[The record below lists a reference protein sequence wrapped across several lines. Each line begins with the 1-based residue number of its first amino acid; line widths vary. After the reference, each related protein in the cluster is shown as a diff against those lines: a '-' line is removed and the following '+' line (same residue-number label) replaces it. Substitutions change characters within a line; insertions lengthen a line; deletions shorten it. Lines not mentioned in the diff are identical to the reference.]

1 MLQQYLHSE
10 INRLKVFMFNNT
22 LFVLIEGDGNI
33 GELGKLYVKGRL
45 PFLK

>member
-1 MLQQYLHSE
+1 
-10 INRLKVFMFNNT
+10 

-45 PFLK
+45 PFLKWHAEI